1 MQTTNATQGQAT
13 QAGAGYKVSKA
24 CSRGECRGLAEH
36 RQVLSELSSPDAIH
50 LLARFTSLPVD
61 FCCYIWIV
69 RYGSTSSPHNL
80 TFKFSIDATLL
91 KLSGQ
96 TLNPGFYPE
105 KLRLI

>member
-13 QAGAGYKVSKA
+13 LAGQAGAGYEVSKA
-24 CSRGECRGLAEH
+24 CSRGLAEH

-61 FCCYIWIV
+61 FRCCVCIV
-69 RYGSTSSPHNL
+69 QYGSTSSPHNL
-80 TFKFSIDATLL
+80 TFKFSTDATLL

-96 TLNPGFYPE
+96 TLNPGFYPK